1 MTTRRE
7 DEVGGMQRT
16 GSRDG
21 WKEDACCSG
30 LLGSTQEVE
39 REEDGNVGR
48 EEDGRRTGGGRE
60 EDGRKDVRV

>member
-21 WKEDACCSG
+21 RKEDACSSG
-30 LLGSTQEVE
+30 LLGSIQEVE
-39 REEDGNVGR
+39 REEDGTW
-48 EEDGRRTGGGRE
+48 DGRRTGGR
-60 EDGRKDVRV
+60 RMRAAVY

>member
-21 WKEDACCSG
+21 RKEDACSG

-48 EEDGRRTGGGRE
+48 EEDGRRTGGRM
-60 EDGRKDVRV
+60 